1 MDEKESM
8 IKGISQ
14 IEIAVPNLDE
24 ISNWL
29 KLFSSSKKEK
39 YTSEEQGVNA
49 IVLKNEFCD
58 IEFLEP
64 LNDSSP
70 ISSFLKKN
78 SKGGIHHIC
87 FLVDDLQSNLK
98 FLKDQG
104 VRNITRKAIKGIVN
118 ESPVAFLNPKDLTNV
133 LVEFEEIKKN

>member
-14 IEIAVPNLDE
+14 KEIAVPNLDE

-78 SKGGIHHIC
+78 SKGC
-87 FLVDDLQSNLK
+87 
-98 FLKDQG
+98 
-104 VRNITRKAIKGIVN
+104 
-118 ESPVAFLNPKDLTNV
+118 
-133 LVEFEEIKKN
+133 

>member
-1 MDEKESM
+1 MNGKESM

-14 IEIAVPNLDE
+14 IAIAVPNLDD

-29 KLFSSSKKEK
+29 KLFSSSQKEK

-78 SKGGIHHIC
+78 PKGGIH
-87 FLVDDLQSNLK
+87 LQLNLK
-98 FLKDQG
+98 FLKDHG